1 MVYSPKVPLEIN
13 RGVTALTKLKKRYVP
28 GDHYSFVRGINSIK
42 IKLDKSLVKSNG
54 YIVHKI

>member
-42 IKLDKSLVKSNG
+42 IKPSRIKNL
-54 YIVHKI
+54 Y